1 MSIQTKIKGT
11 ARLAFVSFAGR
22 LSSLYLLFFLVFFS
36 LAQAQAQAQ
45 APAQNN
51 PIVYASKMYGEVSIQ
66 TNYVDRGISQSNKLM
81 SVSGGGGY
89 WFGGLGRIGFN
100 GASVSF
106 PNETANS
113 EIRGFAEYRFVF
125 SGNSD
130 LRLRNDLIRYYSDPL
145 RNNTLITLAQN
156 FFGYHI
162 LYLRDDNFE
171 GTKTHRNWF
180 GFQNN
185 WPLTPE
191 WDFGASI
198 GYSVLELAGFDN
210 FFDSRLSLTYTVSN
224 ITASLVNTMTTAGS
238 AFNGNAG
245 FMLFLVFGAKF

>member
-1 MSIQTKIKGT
+1 MILSRGLISMRTQSQIKLT
-11 ARLAFVSFAGR
+11 LLLTFVSFVGN
-22 LSSLYLLFFLVFFS
+22 SSGIFS
-36 LAQAQAQAQ
+36 VAQAQAQ

-51 PIVYASKMYGEVSIQ
+51 PIVYISKMYGEVSIQ
-66 TNYVDRGISQSNKLM
+66 TNYVDRGITQSNKLM

-100 GASVSF
+100 AASVSY

-113 EIRGFAEYRFVF
+113 EIRGFAEYRFIF
-125 SGNSD
+125 SSNSD
-130 LRLRNDLIRYYSDPL
+130 LRLRNDLIRYYSDNL

-180 GFQNN
+180 GFQNDL
-185 WPLTPE
+185 PLSPRLDLT
-191 WDFGASI
+191 ASI
-198 GYSVLELAGFDN
+198 GYSVLEVPGYNN
-210 FFDSRLSLTYTVSN
+210 FFDTRIGINYTVSN
-224 ITASLVNTMTTAGS
+224 ITASLVNTLTSEAS
-238 AFNGNAG
+238 QFNGKAG
-245 FMLFLVFGAKF
+245 FMIFLVLAAKF